1 MKLWWISFFSSALAV
16 LLVVY
21 EKKKSPNNLFM
32 QLSDVLSAVLT
43 NSCVSS
49 TKEKA
54 EAKKKKLKT
63 HEKLSKLHPF
73 CCFASENPGL
83 CLDAEVA
90 LATGQLLAP
99 SSQQSSSAA
108 SRGETPCSFNEEDEE
123 DEDEDSS
130 SPEWGQ

>member
-1 MKLWWISFFSSALAV
+1 DMSAGFSWINQGLLSSSAQAV
-16 LLVVY
+16 SHLEAAGGTY
-21 EKKKSPNNLFM
+21 DAKS
-32 QLSDVLSAVLT
+32 
-43 NSCVSS
+43 
-49 TKEKA
+49 
-54 EAKKKKLKT
+54 
-63 HEKLSKLHPF
+63 
-73 CCFASENPGL
+73 SENPGL

-130 SPEWGQ
+130 SPE

>member
-1 MKLWWISFFSSALAV
+1 DMSAGFSWINQGLLSSSAQPVSHFEAAGGT
-16 LLVVY
+16 Y
-21 EKKKSPNNLFM
+21 AKS
-32 QLSDVLSAVLT
+32 
-43 NSCVSS
+43 
-49 TKEKA
+49 
-54 EAKKKKLKT
+54 
-63 HEKLSKLHPF
+63 
-73 CCFASENPGL
+73 SENPGL

-130 SPEWGQ
+130 SPE